1 MRDRWAIGGLL
12 LGLCALSVGQTE
24 RDSRIDFEQENHG
37 WFVLPGADG
46 KVERTTNPHDVK
58 SGKYALVYTYTVA
71 QGKFNAIVRL
81 EPESW
86 AQGFRFWIKT
96 DHPTLLVFVVSEEGG
111 ERWQVPFWCGHNEW
125 QQITLAL
132 SDFVPTDDSQHQNGK
147 LDMERA
153 EGIGFLDAGALL
165 VAAAPETGLLFGDK
179 RGTRMLWLDDFEF
192 LSKAPPRKASSPDIL
207 DDFQRD
213 YLMWFATQ
221 GVRIQPEA
229 GAMRV
234 EYKQEFPWLLAVARP
249 LPKGILADAKGLQI
263 SLQVKNATTLAV
275 VLEEEDGERWLA
287 SRPVGGEDRPETLRF
302 EWNDFTPTDDTKGKG
317 DSQLLP
323 AKVKLLSLLDMGV
336 LTDEAQPANRWLVR
350 MVKQE
355 R

>member
-1 MRDRWAIGGLL
+1 MNRWLAAGGLL
-12 LGLCALSVGQTE
+12 LGSMALAQQEPKSV
-24 RDSRIDFEQENHG
+24 IDFEREDHG

-46 KVERTTNPHDVK
+46 KVERTSNERDVK

-86 AQGFRFWIKT
+86 AQGFRFWVKT
-96 DHPTLLVFVVSEEGG
+96 DRPTMLVFVVSEEGG

-125 QQITLAL
+125 QQVSLAL
-132 SDFVPTDDSQHQNGK
+132 SDFMPTDDSQPQNGK

-153 EGIGFLDAGALL
+153 EGIGLLDAGALFATAPE
-165 VAAAPETGLLFGDK
+165 AAALFGEM
-179 RGTRMLWLDDFEF
+179 RGTRLLWLDDFEF
-192 LSKAPPRKASSPDIL
+192 LSKAPPRQPSWDTL

-221 GVRIQPEA
+221 GVRIKPEA
-229 GAMRV
+229 GGMQV

-249 LPKGILADAKGLQI
+249 LPKGTLADTKGLSI
-263 SLQVKNATTLAV
+263 TLQVKNATTLAV
-275 VLEEEDGERWLA
+275 ILEEEDGERWMV
-287 SRPVGGEDRPETLRF
+287 SRAVGGEEKAETLRF
-302 EWNDFTPTDDTKGKG
+302 EWSAFTPTDDTKGKG
-317 DSQLLP
+317 DGKLTP
-323 AKVKLLSLLDMGV
+323 ARVKLLSLLDLGV
-336 LTDEAQPANRWLVR
+336 LTGEAQPANRWWVR
-350 MVKQE
+350 MVKLE